1 MNTLLLN
8 CDLGETDR
16 ITEQSIEHKMMPY
29 IDMANIACGFHAG
42 NTQVMKACI
51 ELALEH
57 GVKIGAH
64 PSYPDRENFGRVS
77 MALNTADIADLM
89 YQQLR
94 TIDAVADDCGTAL
107 DYVKP
112 HGALYNDMMVS
123 DAVFEGVL
131 QAVKLLN
138 PDLPVM
144 VMATPQNHL
153 FAARAE
159 SMGVQLIFEA
169 FADRRYTDQGLLE
182 SRLNDGAV
190 YSSEVDILTQ
200 VNSIVASQTVITATG
215 RELVIKANTLCVH
228 GDNEYS
234 VALIEK
240 IRSSI

>member
-16 ITEQSIEHKMMPY
+16 ITEQSIEHKIMPY

-42 NTQVMKACI
+42 NAQVMKACI

-123 DAVFEGVL
+123 DAVFQGVL

-234 VALIEK
+234 VALVEK